1 MHVRRPPSG
10 DGPRI
15 YRPNESVAVRLEP
28 PSRPAAATILGHEPD
43 AIPPPPRDSLLA
55 RVNRRRG
62 QILTMMVSVAAIASF
77 SGVVWWAHNQDVQAG
92 GQGLE
97 PLVVQAPATPA
108 REKPENAGG
117 FVPPNQDK
125 EVYNRIS
132 PGAVPVQPEKLL
144 PGPTVPKLPP
154 NGMPLPS
161 APKPTQSDGKP
172 PTPLQTASSTTPPA
186 TKPTASGPAA
196 GQVGPTPPPAT
207 SSAPASTD
215 STPSSTP
222 PPAGSQPTVTQA
234 PSTAPAPDAGPSI
247 ASLID
252 NMSGPTGGWR
262 VQIASVKSEEIAKST
277 WARLQA
283 AHGDVLGSL
292 RMQPAR
298 ADLGDKGVWYRVQA
312 GPLDEKQAQSVCG
325 TLKSRKTECIVIPP
339 AKQ

>member
-28 PSRPAAATILGHEPD
+28 PSRPVAPHGIASHEPD
-43 AIPPPPRDSLLA
+43 AIPPTPRDSLLA

-62 QILTMMVSVAAIASF
+62 QILTMMVSIAAIASF
-77 SGVVWWAHNQDVQAG
+77 GSVVWWAHNQDVRAG

-97 PLVVQAPATPA
+97 PLVVQPSPNPA
-108 REKPENAGG
+108 RVKPENAGG

-125 EVYNRIS
+125 EVYNRIA

-144 PGPTVPKLPP
+144 SGPTVPKLPAT
-154 NGMPLPS
+154 GMPLPS
-161 APKPTQSDGKP
+161 APKPAESDTKT
-172 PTPLQTASSTTPPA
+172 PTPVQAPAQAVTATP
-186 TKPTASGPAA
+186 PAA
-196 GQVGPTPPPAT
+196 GQVGPTPPPA
-207 SSAPASTD
+207 SAPG
-215 STPSSTP
+215 TP
-222 PPAGSQPTVTQA
+222 PAAGSQPTVTPA
-234 PSTAPAPDAGPSI
+234 PSTAPTQESGPSI

-252 NMSGPTGGWR
+252 NMSGPVGGWR

-298 ADLGDKGVWYRVQA
+298 VDLGDKGVWYRVQV
-312 GPLDEKQAQSVCG
+312 GPLDEKQAQGVCG
-325 TLKSRKTECIVIPP
+325 TLKTRRAECIVIPP